1 MHLGFFFPEEEWP
14 QPCQGKERSDPHCC
28 PLRAL
33 YHLSPSFHSP
43 SLGFPVVTCRCST
56 AAVTPT
62 PRCTPA
68 TRVPPVPTALG
79 QSQARCCPSRC
90 APGRTSA
97 QDEPYQVAEEH
108 SQETATQTLLQK
120 YLGKAAEQA
129 LNQNTRL
136 TVKQKAPISF
146 MNYLTACMREM
157 KYTHKP
163 SPNH

>member
-1 MHLGFFFPEEEWP
+1 MAPALSGE
-14 QPCQGKERSDPHCC
+14 GKI
-28 PLRAL
+28 
-33 YHLSPSFHSP
+33 LSPLLP
-43 SLGFPVVTCRCST
+43 STRSVPPLSQLSLPVPRISCSDLQMQHGSGHPHP
-56 AAVTPT
+56 AC
-62 PRCTPA
+62 CTPA
-68 TRVPPVPTALG
+68 ARVPPVPAALG
-79 QSQARCCPSRC
+79 QSRARCCPGRC

-136 TVKQKAPISF
+136 TVKQKAPTSF